1 MTQNLITNDSSFGG
15 KLISQFKDELPLS
28 SGLVIASGYFGA
40 KTISELEASLVK
52 IGSQG
57 VCKILLGMVYF
68 GGVSK
73 KQLNAL
79 TDLDIKLRNDNPQ
92 NGVFITKKEYHGKV
106 YKFIGTEKNST
117 IYVGSSNFS
126 PNGFEYRRECNL
138 LVEDPQLK
146 DNISNYLEF
155 LFNDKD
161 THNLDEVEL
170 SRKSR
175 KKAANIGN
183 LEEFLIKSNEYPDD
197 EKIIG
202 SCGIKLRVDDQPIS
216 SLNLFFGRG
225 RKDSN
230 GKYEPRPWYEVEL
243 SAIKDEINHE
253 FYPTNS
259 KKSSEKNSRE
269 GDFIMYA
276 KNNKKFYKLKMKVHG
291 DYGKNISSHSGG
303 RSALGR
309 LLKGKL
315 EQKGLLAI
323 GERVTSEVLHEY
335 GNDTVHLHKLKGD
348 RYILDF

>member
-15 KLISQFKDELPLS
+15 KFIAQFRDELSLS

-40 KTISELEASLVK
+40 ATISELESSLVK
-52 IGSQG
+52 IGSKG
-57 VCKILLGMVYF
+57 ICKILLGMVYF

-79 TDLDIKLRNDNPQ
+79 TDLDIKLRSANPQ

-106 YKFIGTEKNST
+106 YKFIGPEKDSK

-138 LVEDPQLK
+138 VVEDPKLK
-146 DNISNYLEF
+146 DNISKYLEF

-175 KKAANIGN
+175 KKSANIGN
-183 LEEFLIKSNEYPDD
+183 LEEFLIKSSEYPDA

-202 SCGIKLRVDDQPIS
+202 SCGIKLRVDEQPIS
-216 SLNLFFGRG
+216 SLNLFFGKG

-230 GKYEPRPWYEVEL
+230 GRYQPRPWYEIEL
-243 SAIKDEINHE
+243 SANKNEINHE
-253 FYPTNS
+253 FYPDSRKKSQDKNS
-259 KKSSEKNSRE
+259 KE
-269 GDFIMYA
+269 GDFIAYA
-276 KNNKKFYKLKMKVHG
+276 KNNGKFYKFEMKVHG

-303 RSALGR
+303 RSTLGR

-315 EQKGLLAI
+315 EQKGLLSI
-323 GERVTSEVLHEY
+323 GERVSSETLHEY
-335 GNDTVHLHKLKGD
+335 GNDTVRLHKLQGD